1 MSFDELLDRF
11 WMYDFEVTRYD
22 WLLILKNYRT
32 KEGVVFHNTTPN
44 DVQEFI
50 DKYNPIMVGYNNN
63 GYDKYILKAILTG
76 CNMEEI
82 KSVND
87 HIINGG
93 NGWEIELDYID
104 IPTQVDLINCIVP
117 RKSLKELEGNLKLD
131 ITESTVDFNIDRLW
145 TDEEYD
151 EMVYYCTHDVDAL
164 FPIFEMLINRFKSK
178 YIIARLGNIDE
189 EYALSLTDANLT
201 AVLLGAKRK
210 EHDDNFAY
218 VYPDV
223 IDKSKIPQSVLDYID
238 DLVEHNDLDYKPEAP
253 SFKIDDCLI
262 QLGTGGLH
270 GAKETTFI
278 YNRSDKLECQ

>member
-32 KEGVVFHNTTPN
+32 KEGVVFHNATPN

-93 NGWEIELDYID
+93 NGWEIE
-104 IPTQVDLINCIVP
+104 
-117 RKSLKELEGNLKLD
+117 
-131 ITESTVDFNIDRLW
+131 
-145 TDEEYD
+145 
-151 EMVYYCTHDVDAL
+151 
-164 FPIFEMLINRFKSK
+164 
-178 YIIARLGNIDE
+178 
-189 EYALSLTDANLT
+189 
-201 AVLLGAKRK
+201 
-210 EHDDNFAY
+210 
-218 VYPDV
+218 
-223 IDKSKIPQSVLDYID
+223 
-238 DLVEHNDLDYKPEAP
+238 
-253 SFKIDDCLI
+253 
-262 QLGTGGLH
+262 
-270 GAKETTFI
+270 
-278 YNRSDKLECQ
+278 